1 MNEDATRA
9 QKACVYSHSRFTSKQ
24 QLFAGFQRFLYELP
38 KSA

>member
-1 MNEDATRA
+1 MNEDTTRA
-9 QKACVYSHSRFTSKQ
+9 QQGRVSTHSRFTSKQ

>member
-9 QKACVYSHSRFTSKQ
+9 QHARVSIHSRFTRMQ

-38 KSA
+38 KWA